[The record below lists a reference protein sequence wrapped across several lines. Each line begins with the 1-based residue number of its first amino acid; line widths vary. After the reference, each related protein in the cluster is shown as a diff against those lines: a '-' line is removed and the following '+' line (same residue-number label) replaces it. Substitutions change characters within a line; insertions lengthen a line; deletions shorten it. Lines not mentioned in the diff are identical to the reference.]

1 MKKIICYLVVM
12 LLLGSFCWTPSFAQ
26 TPLAREF
33 KIGTS
38 RVGGLHHTTASSIA
52 QIVMKH
58 TPMKMKVI
66 STGGPTTWLP
76 MMERKEIDLGV
87 INVFEVQQAYY
98 GKMMYEEMTK
108 GKGYNILILS
118 LGSPSTLGA
127 LARSNSPVQRL
138 TDLKGKKFPRF
149 KGQLALD
156 ACFMGFLANAGLTY
170 DDVVQVQ
177 RASLYD
183 TVMDDMREGK
193 VDATV
198 LPLNSAK
205 VIELHTALGIR
216 FLNCDDSPEAM
227 KRTREVFPYYIER
240 VTKGAGINE
249 PTNLLSYNN
258 TISARED
265 LGDEAAYE
273 IVKTIWENYEELG
286 AIHGYLKTWTPEIMV
301 SPIATVP
308 YHPGAVKWY
317 KEKGAWTNELE
328 QRQKSLI
335 KK

>member
-1 MKKIICYLVVM
+1 MKKIVYCLTTMV
-12 LLLGSFCWTPSFAQ
+12 LLGCMCSTPTFGQAQ
-26 TPLAREF
+26 VAREL

-38 RVGGLHHTTASSIA
+38 RVGGLHHTTAAAIA
-52 QIVMKH
+52 QTVIKH
-58 TPMKMKVI
+58 TPIKMKVI

-76 MMERKEIDLGV
+76 MMERGEIDLGV

-108 GKGYNILILS
+108 GKGCNILILS

-127 LARSNSPVQRL
+127 LVRANSAIKKL
-138 TDLKGKKFPRF
+138 TELKGKKFPRF

-170 DDVVQVQ
+170 DDVIQVP

-183 TVMDDMREGK
+183 TVMEDMSEGK

-198 LPLNSAK
+198 LPLDSAK

-216 FLNCDDSPEAM
+216 FLNADASPEAV
-227 KRTREVFPYYIER
+227 KRTNEVFPYYVDKID
-240 VTKGAGINE
+240 KGPGITE
-249 PTNLLSYNN
+249 PTNLLSYSN
-258 TISARED
+258 TLSARGD
-265 LGDEAAYE
+265 LSDDVAYE
-273 IVKTIWENYEELG
+273 IVKTIWQHYDELG
-286 AIHGYLKTWTPEIMV
+286 AVHEYLKTWTPKMMV
-301 SPIATVP
+301 STTTTVP
-308 YHPGAVKWY
+308 YHPGAIKWY
-317 KEKGAWTNELE
+317 KEKGIWTNELE